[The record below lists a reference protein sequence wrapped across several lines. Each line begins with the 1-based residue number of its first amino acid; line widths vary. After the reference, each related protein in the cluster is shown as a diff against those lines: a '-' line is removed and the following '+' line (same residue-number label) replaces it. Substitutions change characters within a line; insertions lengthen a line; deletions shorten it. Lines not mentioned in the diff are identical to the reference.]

1 MNRSILLK
9 RMRKSPFFV
18 VGLILMVIV
27 VLVVLIGP
35 YLCKYDPIGMD
46 LISRLQAPSSIHIM
60 GTDQMGR
67 DVLTRMIFGGRS
79 SLLIALSA
87 VFLQL
92 IIGTVLGLF
101 AGFYGGTFDTIV
113 MRACDIVLSIPN
125 IVLGLAIMS
134 VLGPSIPNLVG
145 VLVFS
150 GWVRYARVT
159 RNNVM
164 VVKKQEFVSSSKVMG
179 ASSPH
184 IIFKQILP
192 NVTTS
197 LIILASSRIGNAI
210 ILEAALS
217 FLNLGIPAPQP
228 SWGNMIT
235 DGRQY
240 LATCPWLVVAPGM
253 ALMITVL
260 AFNFMGD
267 GLRDVLDPKKV

>member
-1 MNRSILLK
+1 MNRNILLK

-35 YLCKYDPIGMD
+35 YLCKYDPIVMD
-46 LISRLQAPSSIHIM
+46 LISRLQAPSSIHIL

-164 VVKKQEFVSSSKVMG
+164 VVKKQEFVSASKVMG